1 MNGGLPLPRAW
12 KEYPALIEVPVSPE
26 GVAGRLAE
34 LLDREGPWIVDEPTR
49 LRTLLRAA
57 AGEHDDEVD
66 LLVVA
71 AELGIARELIHERET
86 GVLPG
91 RLDELAARLA
101 TRREISESD
110 ARWAVDTWAWALAV
124 EERRMVFATPAY
136 IPPPRRPFR
145 VQDHAFSLS
154 FLAFVVATVAA
165 IVVLTRGG
173 SQPQAVTAKPVVPSP
188 VAASSPLVL
197 PPAPA
202 AVGLTREAA
211 VSSLR
216 EAGFEKQVRTRES
229 RKADP
234 GTVIAQRPAA
244 GTALEPGATVTLV
257 VAIVPEDVG
266 RPQHLRLTKSTSSVT
281 LTWQAPTRG
290 SKVDH
295 YEIWRDG
302 VKIGERRA
310 GRPTYSVGGLTPG
323 STYHF
328 GIIAVGENGTRTT
341 SRSRS
346 VTLPVPAPP
355 PVEEPTDT
363 TSPTHNNNPPPPPPP
378 PPDECSAPDPSF
390 CD

>member
-66 LLVVA
+66 LLVAA
-71 AELGIARELIHERET
+71 AELGIARELIHERDT
-86 GVLPG
+86 GVPPG
-91 RLDELAARLA
+91 RFDELAGQLTA
-101 TRREISESD
+101 RRELSESD

-136 IPPPRRPFR
+136 SPPPRRPFR
-145 VQDHAFSLS
+145 VSEHAFSLS

-173 SQPQAVTAKPVVPSP
+173 PQPQAARAKPAAPSP
-188 VAASSPLVL
+188 VAATSPVVL

-202 AVGLTREAA
+202 AVGLTRETA
-211 VSSLR
+211 VQSLR
-216 EAGFEKQVRTRES
+216 DDGFVPLVHRQES
-229 RKADP
+229 RKVDP
-234 GTVIAQRPAA
+234 GTVIVQRPAA
-244 GTALEPGATVTLV
+244 GTALEPGSTVTLV
-257 VAIVPEDVG
+257 VAIVPVDVG
-266 RPQHLRLTKSTSSVT
+266 SPRHLRLTKSTSSVT
-281 LTWQAPTRG
+281 LTWEAPTHG
-290 SKVDH
+290 SNVDH

-302 VKIGERRA
+302 VMIGERRA
-310 GRPTYSVGGLTPG
+310 GRPTFSVGGLTPG
-323 STYHF
+323 GTYDF
-328 GIIAVGENGTRTT
+328 GIIAVGENGTRTM

-346 VTLPVPAPP
+346 VTLPVPPPP

-363 TSPTHNNNPPPPPPP
+363 TSPPPHHNPPPPPPP
-378 PPDECSAPDPSF
+378 DPCTAPDPSF

>member
-1 MNGGLPLPRAW
+1 M
-12 KEYPALIEVPVSPE
+12 
-26 GVAGRLAE
+26 
-34 LLDREGPWIVDEPTR
+34 
-49 LRTLLRAA
+49 RAA
-57 AGEHDDEVD
+57 AGEHDEEVD
-66 LLVVA
+66 LLVAA
-71 AELGIARELIHERET
+71 AELGIARELIHERDA
-86 GVLPG
+86 GVPPG
-91 RLDELAARLA
+91 RFDELAAQLV
-101 TRREISESD
+101 TRREVSESD

-136 IPPPRRPFR
+136 SPPPRRPFR
-145 VQDHAFSLS
+145 PSEHAFSLS

-173 SQPQAVTAKPVVPSP
+173 PQPQAAPAKPAVPSP
-188 VAASSPLVL
+188 VAASSPVVL
-197 PPAPA
+197 PPAPS

-211 VSSLR
+211 VRSLR
-216 EAGFEKQVRTRES
+216 DDGFIALVHRRES

-244 GTALEPGATVTLV
+244 GTALQPGATVTLV
-257 VAIVPEDVG
+257 VATAPEDVG
-266 RPQHLRLTKSTSSVT
+266 RPKHLRLTKSTSSVT
-281 LTWQAPTRG
+281 LTWLAPTRG

-310 GRPTYSVGGLTPG
+310 GRPTYTVGGLTPG
-323 STYHF
+323 ATYSF
-328 GIIAVGENGTRTT
+328 GIIAIGENGTRTM

-346 VTLPVPAPP
+346 VTLPVPPPP

-363 TSPTHNNNPPPPPPP
+363 TSSMHHSNPPPPPPP
-378 PPDECSAPDPSF
+378 SPEPCTAPDPSF

>member
-49 LRTLLRAA
+49 LRTLLRAGS
-57 AGEHDDEVD
+57 GEQDEEVD
-66 LLVVA
+66 LLVSA
-71 AELGIARELIHERET
+71 AELGIARELIHERDT
-86 GVLPG
+86 GVPPG
-91 RLDELAARLA
+91 RFDELAARLV
-101 TRREISESD
+101 TRREVSECD

-136 IPPPRRPFR
+136 SPPPRRPFR
-145 VQDHAFSLS
+145 VSEHAFSLS

-173 SQPQAVTAKPVVPSP
+173 PQPQATTAKPVVPSP
-188 VAASSPLVL
+188 VAASSPVVL
-197 PPAPA
+197 PPAPL

-211 VSSLR
+211 VRSLR
-216 EAGFEKQVRTRES
+216 DDGFVPLVRTQES
-229 RKADP
+229 RKVDP
-234 GTVIAQRPAA
+234 GMVIAQRPAA
-244 GTALEPGATVTLV
+244 GTALESGATVTLV
-257 VAIVPEDVG
+257 VAIAPEDVG

-281 LTWQAPTRG
+281 LTWLAPTRG

-310 GRPTYSVGGLTPG
+310 GRPTYTVGGLTPG
-323 STYHF
+323 GTYHF
-328 GIIAVGENGTRTT
+328 GIIAIGENGTRTM

-346 VTLPVPAPP
+346 VTLPVPPPPP

-363 TSPTHNNNPPPPPPP
+363 TAPTHHSNPPPPPP
-378 PPDECSAPDPSF
+378 PPDECTAPDPSF